1 MTIDSVQ
8 SSYSNYSSIGSTAT
22 TTDSDI
28 TQSFYDIMKAAEK
41 KEADSKKTDRQKAS
55 EQIAEEADKFFKD
68 MSKAGNAL
76 NYVVT
81 SNIEKIKELIEK
93 KKQEL
98 LTAGGYYSEPPLSP
112 EAKMDLMN
120 SVDKAIAEYTKQLM
134 KELEDKSKAE
144 KEAKNEQKTVSLK
157 DLLS

>member
-8 SSYSNYSSIGSTAT
+8 SSYTNYSNISSTAT
-22 TTDSDI
+22 MTDSDT

-41 KEADSKKTDRQKAS
+41 KETDNKKTDRQKAA
-55 EQIAEEADKFFKD
+55 EQIANEADKFFEG
-68 MSKAGNAL
+68 MAKAGNAL

-93 KKQEL
+93 KKQEM
-98 LTAGGYYSEPPLSP
+98 LTAGGYYSEPPMAP
-112 EAKMDLMN
+112 EQKVELMKH
-120 SVDKAIAEYTKQLM
+120 VEEAIAEYTKELM

-144 KEAKNEQKTVSLK
+144 KAAKSEQKNVSLA